1 VSTHVPTRAGRVR
14 ALVGLAVPAVGALIA
29 DPLMGLVDT
38 AVAGRLGAA
47 ALGGLGLG
55 VAALTTVSWVFNF
68 LLLGT
73 TSTVARALGAGDRPA
88 AVARIG
94 TAVRVALGAGVVVAV
109 ALLLLAPALVAALG
123 AVEALRPTAV
133 AYLRVRAVGLPF
145 LLLTYVGYGAFRGLA
160 DTRTPLVVAVG
171 ANLVNAALT
180 VALAGPLGLVGVAAA
195 TVVAEALGVAALGV
209 LLARRGLLP
218 RGAGAGAAAA
228 RELLVVGRDLFLRTG
243 GLLLGFLA
251 IAAAAARTGEVT
263 AAAHQVLNQT
273 LLLAAFTLD
282 GLAVGAQV
290 LIGAALG
297 RGDAAEAR
305 ALGRTAA
312 GLGLVAGAVTAAV
325 LLALGGVLPRLLTD
339 DAAVLAAVATAWWL
353 LAAGHLITGVVFTL
367 DGVLMGA
374 EDYAFLRTSTIVA
387 AAVGGGLAQVLA
399 ARGTTLL
406 ALWWALTLM
415 MAVRGILT
423 VGRLAGGGWTADAV
437 RPPGVARPGAAHAG

>member
-1 VSTHVPTRAGRVR
+1 MTRPAPTRTARVR

-73 TSTVARALGAGDRPA
+73 TTTVARALGAGDRAA
-88 AVARIG
+88 AVARVG
-94 TAVRVALGAGVVVAV
+94 TAARVAVVAGLAVAV
-109 ALLLLAPALVAALG
+109 ALAVLAPMLVAALG
-123 AVEALRPTAV
+123 AVETLRPTAV
-133 AYLRVRAVGLPF
+133 LYLRVRAVGLPF
-145 LLLTYVGYGAFRGLA
+145 LLLAFVGYGAFRGLA
-160 DTRTPLVVAVG
+160 DTRTPLLVAVA
-171 ANLVNAALT
+171 ANVVNAGLT
-180 VALAGPLGLVGVAAA
+180 VGLAGPFGLAGVAAA
-195 TVVAEALGVAALGV
+195 TVAAEVLAVGALGV

-218 RGAGAGAAAA
+218 RGAGAGSTAA
-228 RELLVVGRDLFLRTG
+228 RELLAVGRDLFLRTG

-251 IAAAAARTGEVT
+251 VAAAAARTGEVT
-263 AAAHQVLNQT
+263 AAAHQVLHQT

-290 LIGAALG
+290 LIGGAIG
-297 RGDAAEAR
+297 RGDVVEAR

-312 GLGLVAGAVTAAV
+312 GLGLGAGAATAGV
-325 LLALGGVLPRLLTD
+325 LLALGGVVPRLLTD
-339 DAAVLAAVATAWWL
+339 DPAVLAAVATAWWL
-353 LAAGHLITGVVFTL
+353 LAAGHLVTGVVFTL

-399 ARGTTLL
+399 VRGTTLL
-406 ALWWALTLM
+406 GLWWALTLM
-415 MAVRGILT
+415 MVVRGVLT
-423 VGRLAGGGWTADAV
+423 VGRLAGGRWTA
-437 RPPGVARPGAAHAG
+437 PVAAPAAPVSPERG

>member
-1 VSTHVPTRAGRVR
+1 MSNPAPTRTGRVR
-14 ALVGLAVPAVGALIA
+14 ALVVLAVPAVGALVA

-73 TSTVARALGAGDRPA
+73 TSTVARALGAGDRAA

-94 TAVRVALGAGVVVAV
+94 TAVRVAVVAGTLV
-109 ALLLLAPALVAALG
+109 AVGLLLLAPALVAALG
-123 AVEALRPTAV
+123 AVEALRPAAV
-133 AYLRVRAVGLPF
+133 TYLRVRAVGLPF
-145 LLLTYVGYGAFRGLA
+145 LLLTFVGYGAFRGLA
-160 DTRTPLVVAVG
+160 DTRTPLLVAVG

-180 VALAGPLGLVGVAAA
+180 VALAGPLGLAGVAAA
-195 TVVAEALGVAALGV
+195 TVVAEVLGVVALGA

-218 RGAGAGAAAA
+218 RGAGAGTAAA
-228 RELLVVGRDLFLRTG
+228 RELLAVGRDLFLRTG

-263 AAAHQVLNQT
+263 AAAHQVLHQV

-297 RGDAAEAR
+297 RGDVAEAR
-305 ALGRTAA
+305 AIGRTAA
-312 GLGLVAGAVTAAV
+312 ALGLVAGAVTALL
-325 LLALGGVLPRLLTD
+325 LLALGGVVPRLLTD
-339 DAAVLAAVATAWWL
+339 DPAVLAAVATAWWL
-353 LAAGHLITGVVFTL
+353 LAAGHLVTGVVFTL

-374 EDYAFLRTSTIVA
+374 EDYAFLRTSTVVA
-387 AAVGGGLAQVLA
+387 AAAGGGLAQLLA
-399 ARGTTLL
+399 ARGAALV

-415 MAVRGILT
+415 MGLRGLLSVT
-423 VGRLAGGGWTADAV
+423 RLAGDRWVTRAVSAAPV
-437 RPPGVARPGAAHAG
+437 RPAAG

>member
-1 VSTHVPTRAGRVR
+1 VSDPAPTRTGRVR
-14 ALVGLAVPAVGALIA
+14 ALVVLAVPAVGALVA

-73 TSTVARALGAGDRPA
+73 TSTVARALGAGDRAA

-94 TAVRVALGAGVVVAV
+94 TAVRVAVVAGTLV
-109 ALLLLAPALVAALG
+109 AVGLLLLAPARVAALG
-123 AVEALRPTAV
+123 AVEALRPAAV
-133 AYLRVRAVGLPF
+133 TYLRVRAVGLPF
-145 LLLTYVGYGAFRGLA
+145 LLLTFVGYGAFRGLA
-160 DTRTPLVVAVG
+160 DTRTPLLVAVG

-180 VALAGPLGLVGVAAA
+180 VALAGPLGLAGVAAA
-195 TVVAEALGVAALGV
+195 TVVAEVLGVVALGA

-218 RGAGAGAAAA
+218 RGAGAGTAAA
-228 RELLVVGRDLFLRTG
+228 RELLAVGRDLFLRTG

-263 AAAHQVLNQT
+263 AAAHQVLHQV

-297 RGDAAEAR
+297 RGDVTEAR

-312 GLGLVAGAVTAAV
+312 ALGLVAGAATALL
-325 LLALGGVLPRLLTD
+325 LLALGGVVPRLLTD
-339 DAAVLAAVATAWWL
+339 DPAVLAAVATAWWL
-353 LAAGHLITGVVFTL
+353 LAAGHLVTGVVFTL

-374 EDYAFLRTSTIVA
+374 EDYAFLRTSTVVA
-387 AAVGGGLAQVLA
+387 AAAGGGLAQLLA
-399 ARGTTLL
+399 ARGTTLV

-415 MAVRGILT
+415 MGLRGLLSVT
-423 VGRLAGGGWTADAV
+423 RLAGDRWVTRAVSAAPV
-437 RPPGVARPGAAHAG
+437 RPAAG

>member
-1 VSTHVPTRAGRVR
+1 MSDPAPTRTGRVR
-14 ALVGLAVPAVGALIA
+14 ALVVLAVPAVGALVA

-73 TSTVARALGAGDRPA
+73 TSTVARALGAGDRAA

-94 TAVRVALGAGVVVAV
+94 TAVRVAVVAGTLV
-109 ALLLLAPALVAALG
+109 AVGLLLLAPALVAALG

-133 AYLRVRAVGLPF
+133 TYLRVRAVGLPF
-145 LLLTYVGYGAFRGLA
+145 LLLTFVGYGAFRGFA
-160 DTRTPLVVAVG
+160 DTRTPLLVAVG

-180 VALAGPLGLVGVAAA
+180 VALAGPLGLAGVAAA
-195 TVVAEALGVAALGV
+195 TVVAEVLGVVALGA

-218 RGAGAGAAAA
+218 RGAGAGTAAA
-228 RELLVVGRDLFLRTG
+228 RELLAVGRDLFLRTG

-263 AAAHQVLNQT
+263 AAAHQVLHQV

-297 RGDAAEAR
+297 RGDVTEAR

-312 GLGLVAGAVTAAV
+312 ALGLVAGAVTALL
-325 LLALGGVLPRLLTD
+325 LLALSGVVPRLLTD
-339 DAAVLAAVATAWWL
+339 DPAVLAAVATAWWL
-353 LAAGHLITGVVFTL
+353 LAAGHLVTGVVFTL

-374 EDYAFLRTSTIVA
+374 EDYAFLRTSTVVA
-387 AAVGGGLAQVLA
+387 AAAGGGLAQLLA
-399 ARGTTLL
+399 ARGTTLV

-415 MAVRGILT
+415 MGLRGLLSVT
-423 VGRLAGGGWTADAV
+423 RLAGDRWVTRAVSAAPV
-437 RPPGVARPGAAHAG
+437 RPAAG

>member
-1 VSTHVPTRAGRVR
+1 MTDVPTTRAGRVR
-14 ALVGLAVPAVGALIA
+14 ALVVLAVPAVGALVA

-73 TSTVARALGAGDRPA
+73 TSTVARSVGAGDRAA
-88 AVARIG
+88 AVARVG
-94 TAVRVALGAGVVVAV
+94 TAARVAVVAGL
-109 ALLLLAPALVAALG
+109 ALAVLLLVAAPVLVAVLG
-123 AVEALRPTAV
+123 AVDGLRATAV
-133 AYLRVRAVGLPF
+133 TYLRVRAVGLPF
-145 LLLTYVGYGAFRGLA
+145 LLLTYVGYGTLRGLA
-160 DTRTPLVVAVG
+160 DTRTPLLVAVG

-180 VALAGPLGLVGVAAA
+180 VALAGPFGLAGVAAA
-195 TVVAEALGVAALGV
+195 TVVAEAVGVVALGV
-209 LLARRGLLP
+209 LLARRGFLP
-218 RGAGAGAAAA
+218 RGAGAGAAAV
-228 RELLVVGRDLFLRTG
+228 RELLAVGRDLFLRTG

-251 IAAAAARTGEVT
+251 VAAAAARTGEVV
-263 AAAHQVLNQT
+263 AAAHQVLHQT

-297 RGDAAEAR
+297 RGDVTGAR

-312 GLGLVAGAVTAAV
+312 GLGLAAGAATTGV
-325 LLALGGVLPRLLTD
+325 LLALGGVVPRLLTD
-339 DAAVLAAVATAWWL
+339 DPAVLAAVATAWWL

-374 EDYAFLRTSTIVA
+374 EDYAFLRTSTIA
-387 AAVGGGLAQVLA
+387 AAALGGGLAQVLA
-399 ARGTTLL
+399 VRGTTLL
-406 ALWWALTLM
+406 ALWWAVTLM
-415 MAVRGILT
+415 MAVRGVLT
-423 VGRLAGGGWTADAV
+423 VARLAGGRWTDAV
-437 RPPGVARPGAAHAG
+437 APAPAGPPPG